1 MSDPTDLQDAPPAA
15 RRRCRRRPGA
25 PSPRRIQIVLA
36 MTAVERQTL
45 CRRAALA
52 RLPLR
57 DFVRAAV
64 LRSPAPPSALPV
76 VAIRIYGCL
85 GRTAVDL
92 DRVLLELRTEPD
104 AAPLL
109 PCLETLAAE
118 LAELR
123 RQLAGLPTA
132 AAPGVSS

>member
-1 MSDPTDLQDAPPAA
+1 MSDPTNLQGAPPAP
-15 RRRCRRRPGA
+15 RRRRRRRPSV
-25 PSPRRIQIVLA
+25 PPRRRIRMQLT

-57 DFVRAAV
+57 DFVRAAM

-85 GRTAVDL
+85 GRTAMDL
-92 DRVLLELRTEPD
+92 DRVLLQLRTEPD

-109 PCLETLAAE
+109 PCLEALAAE
-118 LAELR
+118 LAALR
-123 RQLAGLPTA
+123 RRLAGLPTA
-132 AAPGVSS
+132 AAPGASS